1 MTHYLSSYQPMYA
14 CAYVMYHFLKKL
26 YLKEIDILL
35 LTWLGLHFRNQVCK
49 ITKLLKNLPPPPI
62 SQKRI
67 NDTEK

>member
-1 MTHYLSSYQPMYA
+1 MTHYLSNYQPMYA
-14 CAYVMYHFLKKL
+14 CAYVMYHFFKKW

-35 LTWLGLHFRNQVCK
+35 LTWLGLHFRYQVSNHY
-49 ITKLLKNLPPPPI
+49 KLLKKPPSPI